1 MSSDGGL
8 GLVVLLVLAVGYLL
22 PSIIVTLR
30 GCRRAG
36 LYWLLNITLGWSVMM
51 WAYLLIRAIVIDHG
65 NDDQYM
71 QFPYIFHD

>member
-1 MSSDGGL
+1 MSSDSGL
-8 GLVVLLVLAVGYLL
+8 GLVLLLVLAIGYLL

-51 WAYLLIRAIVIDHG
+51 WAYLLIRAIVIDHE
-65 NDDQYM
+65 NDDRYT